1 MLNNDDQ
8 FNTGI
13 FAINTLSEL
22 LIINKLKLSMIRST
36 FLLALIASAA
46 QAVHL
51 KINSEADAEASADAG
66 EPKVLDSLVDGPN
79 DGFPTDDCDVNI
91 PAYFE
96 DAVCFDG

>member
-8 FNTGI
+8 FNTEI
-13 FAINTLSEL
+13 FAINTLSEF

-51 KINSEADAEASADAG
+51 KIDSEADADAG
-66 EPKVLDSLVDGPN
+66 EPEVLDSLVDGPN
-79 DGFPTDDCDVNI
+79 DGFPTDDCDANI
-91 PAYFE
+91 PADFE